1 MIFQNKN
8 VKVKLAKNILESQFT
23 FLNNKLFF
31 DDLSLTDQTL
41 IFSGVKIL
49 DLKGNELLYVNNL
62 NIKFQSYSQLKSKK
76 VNIKSIELVEP
87 KLYLV
92 KYSNENVTNLELFLK
107 SIEIKGLIEK
117 LKIQN
122 LIVSNSS
129 IDYRLNYKDQISI
142 VKNLNFVFDEIAIN
156 SDSLNISLQS
166 ASFQSKE
173 IGNLKNAS
181 LKLNKVHDNLYVD
194 GLDIIHNKYLF
205 NGKGD
210 LSYCMGN
217 SSNFLENM
225 IINNFSIAASIPKN
239 AFSSYEF
246 PQDLQ
251 IKNIFSGTI
260 KNLFSKFKITFSNE
274 SFSEGSITIKF
285 NSIDDVSLVGEK
297 IYTILQKDD
306 LNKFVKTNAP
316 DFLSG
321 EFKLLNNLE
330 LTTNFRTILNSFTLI
345 DSKFNIEN
353 GYIKSNIG
361 LEKLDGNWK
370 IKHTNSFHDFSLY
383 SFYQKLG
390 KMKVNG
396 ISTINT
402 LVSDFKKI
410 GFLDLKVSLDSFEFN
425 NQKLSDISILLNK
438 KSNERYNLKTNINDE
453 NLKLVLSSSL
463 SAQFEKILNL

>member
-1 MIFQNKN
+1 MIVQNKN

-31 DDLSLTDQTL
+31 DDLSLTDQAL

-76 VNIKSIELVEP
+76 VNINSIELVDP
-87 KLYLV
+87 KLYLE
-92 KYSNENVTNLELFLK
+92 KYSDENVTNLELFLK
-107 SIEIKGLIEK
+107 SIKIKGLLEK

-122 LIVSNSS
+122 LIVSNLN
-129 IDYRLNYKDQISI
+129 IDYRLNNKDQNSI
-142 VKNLNFVFDEIAIN
+142 VKNLNFVFDDIAIN

-166 ASFQSKE
+166 ASFESKE
-173 IGNLKNAS
+173 VGNLKNAS
-181 LKLNKVHDNLYVD
+181 LKLNKVYDNLYVD
-194 GLDIIHNKYLF
+194 GLDIIHNKYLI

-210 LSYCMGN
+210 LNYCMDN
-217 SSNFLENM
+217 SSNFLENL

-239 AFSSYEF
+239 AFSNYEF

-251 IKNIFSGTI
+251 IKNIFSGSI
-260 KNLFSKFKITFSNE
+260 KNLFSKFKITFSNK
-274 SFSEGSITIKF
+274 SFSEGYFTVKF
-285 NSIDDVSLVGEK
+285 NSIDDVILEGEK

-330 LTTNFRTILNSFTLI
+330 LTTDFKTKLNSFTLI

-370 IKHTNSFHDFSLY
+370 IKNTNSFHDFSFY

-390 KMKVNG
+390 KIKFNG
-396 ISTINT
+396 ISTFNT

-410 GFLDLKVSLDSFEFN
+410 DFLDLKVS
-425 NQKLSDISILLNK
+425 
-438 KSNERYNLKTNINDE
+438 
-453 NLKLVLSSSL
+453 
-463 SAQFEKILNL
+463 

>member
-1 MIFQNKN
+1 MSKPIKN
-8 VKVKLAKNILESQFT
+8 
-23 FLNNKLFF
+23 
-31 DDLSLTDQTL
+31 
-41 IFSGVKIL
+41 
-49 DLKGNELLYVNNL
+49 
-62 NIKFQSYSQLKSKK
+62 
-76 VNIKSIELVEP
+76 
-87 KLYLV
+87 
-92 KYSNENVTNLELFLK
+92 
-107 SIEIKGLIEK
+107 
-117 LKIQN
+117 
-122 LIVSNSS
+122 
-129 IDYRLNYKDQISI
+129 
-142 VKNLNFVFDEIAIN
+142 
-156 SDSLNISLQS
+156 
-166 ASFQSKE
+166 
-173 IGNLKNAS
+173 S

-370 IKHTNSFHDFSLY
+370 IKNTNSFHDFSLY

-410 GFLDLKVSLDSFEFN
+410 GFLDLKVSLDSFQFN
-425 NQKLSDISILLNK
+425 NQKLSEISILLNK

-463 SAQFEKILNL
+463 SAQFEKILNLKSSLHFSNFSYSLNPSNNKRKNIFFDIDYNGKKSPGTILLNNISLNETPFSPFVLNFKTSSNKENQIFSDNEAFNLSLLS